1 MSQTNVIKVLKNGS
15 MTADEIAKLL
25 NIPKQHVL
33 NIAKKLRL
41 KGHVSNDGFKYRE
54 SGEFWLT
61 KFTLTDESK
70 WEHLEPYQKIKGEKT
85 MTQEAVIRALQNGP
99 LTSYQIE
106 DLTGI
111 PRLSIAACC
120 TKMRYKKK
128 LKIEKVKMGRSWVSR
143 YTLEPHMIEAE
154 KVEEPRDLLTPF
166 DIRNAKGIF
175 SKAEYASMNNQAIRL
190 FGRPKTNEITNNQF
204 I

>member
-1 MSQTNVIKVLKNGS
+1 
-15 MTADEIAKLL
+15 
-25 NIPKQHVL
+25 
-33 NIAKKLRL
+33 
-41 KGHVSNDGFKYRE
+41 
-54 SGEFWLT
+54 
-61 KFTLTDESK
+61 
-70 WEHLEPYQKIKGEKT
+70 
-85 MTQEAVIRALQNGP
+85 MTQESVIRALQNGP

-128 LKIEKVKMGRSWVSR
+128 LKIGKVKMGRSWVSQ
-143 YTLEPHMIEAE
+143 YTLEPHMIESTKAAND
-154 KVEEPRDLLTPF
+154 EPYDKLNPF

-175 SKAEYASMNNQAIRL
+175 TKAEYASMNKQAIRL
-190 FGRPKTNEITNNQF
+190 FGRKPTNEITNNQF